1 MATFKVEHSEGMRWV
16 KVALEGDDVRTERGA
31 LNHMHGAITMDVPWP
46 TLKAWW
52 VSLFSDESLLRP
64 RYSGTGSVYLDSSL
78 GGYHLMKVAP
88 GERWVLVTR
97 CFWASDGKVKLS
109 VHRERMLTA
118 FRAGEGLFWYKTAL
132 KGNGQV
138 VLSVDGPV
146 HEVELENDRLVTD
159 GPFVIARTQ
168 GISMRVKRPAK
179 SFVSYWLSGQKLAY
193 VYEGTGKLLLCTVPY
208 WRARMQK
215 ERARMAA
222 GGWDS
227 E

>member
-16 KVALEGDDVRTERGA
+16 KVALEDDDVRTERGA
-31 LNHMHGAITMDVPWP
+31 LNHMQGAVVMDVPWP

-64 RYSGTGSVYLDSSL
+64 RYSGTGTVFLDSTL
-78 GGYHLMKVAP
+78 GGYHLLQVQP
-88 GERWVLVTR
+88 GERWILDTR
-97 CFWASDGKVKLS
+97 CFWASDDEVKLS
-109 VHRERMLTA
+109 IHRERMLTS

-132 KGNGQV
+132 KGEGQV

-146 HEVELENDRLVTD
+146 HEVELVNDRLVTD

-168 GISMRVKRPAK
+168 GISLRVRRPAK
-179 SFVSYWLSGQKLAY
+179 NLVSYWLSGQKLAY
-193 VYEGTGKLLLCTVPY
+193 VYEGTGRLLLCTVPY

-215 ERARMAA
+215 ERGRWA
-222 GGWDS
+222 
-227 E
+227 EE

>member
-16 KVALEGDDVRTERGA
+16 RVVLDDDDVRAERGA
-31 LNHMHGAITMDVPWP
+31 LNHMQGAITMDVPWP
-46 TLKAWW
+46 TLRAWW

-64 RYSGTGSVYLDSSL
+64 RYSGTGTVSLDSTL
-78 GGYHLMKVAP
+78 GGYHLMKVKP
-88 GERWVLVTR
+88 NERWILDTR
-97 CFWASDGKVKLS
+97 CFWVSDGKVAIS
-109 VHRERMLTA
+109 IHREPMLTA

-132 KGNGQV
+132 QGDGQA

-146 HEVELENDRLVTD
+146 HEIELKDDAFVTD

-168 GISMRVKRPAK
+168 GISMRVKRPAR
-179 SFVSYWLSGQKLAY
+179 SLVSYWLSGQKLAY
-193 VYEGTGKLLLCTVPY
+193 SYEGTGKMLICTVPY

-215 ERARMAA
+215 ERAGGAA
-222 GGWDS
+222 